1 MARQDSRTDALV
13 SLHDVGVNR
22 NGRWLVRGVDFTV
35 HRGEIVTLIG
45 PNGSGKSTS
54 AKAAIG
60 VLKPTEGQVSRKPRL
75 TIGYVPQKL
84 SIDWTLPLTVRRL
97 MTLTSSLSDRDM
109 MASLDAVGIA
119 HLAKAEVQHL
129 SGGEF
134 QRALLARAIARK
146 PDLLVLDE
154 PVQGV
159 DFNGE
164 IALYDLIASIRR
176 TSGCG
181 ILMIS
186 HDLHVVMAA
195 TDTVICLNGHVCC
208 RGTPQAVTQSPE
220 YQKLFGVRAAE
231 SLALYSH
238 NHDHTHLPDGR
249 VRHDDGS
256 VTDHCRP
263 DDGHHHHSSHDH
275 DHAHA
280 SHIHGPDCGCGYDHA
295 VAKVTLKQK
304 GEVRNV

>member
-1 MARQDSRTDALV
+1 MATSHSSRQVLV
-13 SLHDVGVNR
+13 VLKDVGVNR
-22 NGRWLVRGVDFTV
+22 NGRWLVRGVDFSV

-60 VLKPTEGQVSRKPRL
+60 VLKPTEGQVTRKTGL
-75 TIGYVPQKL
+75 TLGYVPQKL

-97 MTLTSSLSDRDM
+97 MTLTSTVSDRDM
-109 MASLDAVGIA
+109 AASLDAVGIA

-154 PVQGV
+154 PLQGV

-249 VRHDDGS
+249 VRHEDGS

-263 DDGHHHHSSHDH
+263 DDGHHHSDHDH
-275 DHAHA
+275 DLGGHG
-280 SHIHGPDCGCGYDHA
+280 SHVHGPECGCGHDHG